1 MGLLGCFLMV
11 VFYDMRSR
19 KWFVLLSAPKSSGS
33 LQVLSGSAC
42 VCVGGGGGGG

>member
-1 MGLLGCFLMV
+1 MVVGVGLLGCFLMV

-33 LQVLSGSAC
+33 LQALSGSAC
-42 VCVGGGGGGG
+42 VCV